1 MGKVA
6 IITGGKGF
14 IGRIL
19 TVELLNR
26 GYIVYHINNESDLAE
41 LTTRHFDK
49 DSVSVIHAA
58 WRGTSGEGRRRFYMQ
73 ADNVLMSI
81 NYAQKLLSLFPN
93 ARNFINIGSF
103 VEHDKSNYYSM
114 AKAIVSNTLH
124 TISRYHNVPFVNA
137 MLTNVYGPSEGES
150 GRLVSTIVRKMLNGE
165 KIEFESN
172 GYQPYEFL
180 YETDAAHILA
190 DIVDNANEFDYNVL
204 VTSYKTSSL
213 PPFMELITNI
223 AYTLEYDTK
232 NLDFGSSWDG
242 GIYIGDFIQEVAARF
257 KLSDWEPK
265 VTINMGTMEIA
276 NKMRREHE

>member
-1 MGKVA
+1 MNKIA

-26 GYIVYHINNESDLAE
+26 GYTVYHINNESDLAE
-41 LTTRHFDK
+41 LTARHFDK

-81 NYAQKLLSLFPN
+81 NYAQKLLGLFPN

-103 VEHDKSNYYSM
+103 VEHDKSSHYSM

-124 TISRYHNVPFVNA
+124 TISRSHNVPFVNA

-165 KIEFESN
+165 KIEFDSN
-172 GYQPYEFL
+172 GLQPYEFM

-190 DIVDNANEFDYNVL
+190 DIVDNAYEDHNVL
-204 VTSYKTSSL
+204 VTSRKT
-213 PPFMELITNI
+213 PPLNAFDTYINQM
-223 AYTLEYDTK
+223 AYALKYDTK
-232 NLDFGSSWDG
+232 NIHYGNEWADG
-242 GIYIGDFIQEVAARF
+242 VYFDYFREAIANRF
-257 KLSDWEPK
+257 KLSDWKVK
-265 VTINMGTMEIA
+265 VTVNMGVREIA
-276 NKMRREHE
+276 KKMRREHE

>member
-1 MGKVA
+1 MDKIA

-26 GYIVYHINNESDLAE
+26 GYTVYHINNESDLAE
-41 LTTRHFDK
+41 LAARHFDK
-49 DSVSVIHAA
+49 DSVSIIHAA
-58 WRGTSGEGRRRFYMQ
+58 WRGTAGEGRRLFYMQ
-73 ADNVLMSI
+73 ADSVLMSI
-81 NYAQKLLSLFPN
+81 NYAQKLLGLFPN

-114 AKAIVSNTLH
+114 AKAIASNTLH
-124 TISRYHNVPFVNA
+124 TISRSRNVPFVNA
-137 MLTNVYGPSEGES
+137 MLTNVYGPSEGKS

-204 VTSYKTSSL
+204 VTSCKTPSL

-223 AYTLEYDTK
+223 AYTLEYDTN
-232 NLDFGSSWDG
+232 NLNFGSSCDG
-242 GIYIGDFIQEVAARF
+242 GIYIGDFIQEVADRF